1 MAQID
6 LTPFGFT
13 PTESV
18 VYASLLR
25 LGPST
30 GYAVARAC
38 RLARANAYSALEGL
52 VSRGAATTTGG
63 RPAQF
68 RPADP
73 SGLVA
78 RVAASQ
84 GQALDRL
91 SRALEGASAGAE
103 PTVNSAEGLR
113 GTVNALQQLVA
124 RAERSVSGTV
134 SAELWRPS
142 LPAWRR
148 AAARATLDVKVAGAA
163 DGPEGLSQGTAPAEA
178 PTILLIDG
186 IRVFS
191 ASGSGDLMKSLW
203 SAHPLLVQIGVA
215 AVGGSV

>member
-1 MAQID
+1 MTSID

-13 PTESV
+13 PTESL
-18 VYASLLR
+18 VYTSLLR

-52 VSRGAATTTGG
+52 VIRGAATSSGG
-63 RPAQF
+63 RPAQY

-91 SRALEGASAGAE
+91 ARALEGAAVTAE
-103 PTVNSAEGLR
+103 PTIHSAEGLR

-124 RAERSVSGTV
+124 RAERSVKGTV
-134 SAELWRPS
+134 GAELWRPS

-148 AAARATLDVKVAGAA
+148 AAARATLSIRIAGDVGNAESLA
-163 DGPEGLSQGTAPAEA
+163 QGSAPADA
-178 PTILLIDG
+178 PTILLIDEA
-186 IRVFS
+186 RVFS
-191 ASGSGDLMKSLW
+191 ASGAGDLIKAMW
-203 SAHPLLVQIGVA
+203 SAHPLLVQVGAA
-215 AVGGSV
+215 AVG

>member
-1 MAQID
+1 MVQID

-18 VYASLLR
+18 VYASLLK

-38 RLARANAYSALEGL
+38 RLARANTYSALEGL
-52 VSRGAATTTGG
+52 VARGAATSTG
-63 RPAQF
+63 RPAQY

-78 RVAASQ
+78 RVAAVQ

-91 SRALEGASAGAE
+91 SRALEGANTTTE
-103 PTVNSAEGLR
+103 PTVHGAEGLR

-134 SAELWRPS
+134 SSELWRPS

-148 AAARATLDVKVAGAA
+148 AAARATLAVRIAGEA
-163 DGPEGLSQGTAPAEA
+163 DDAEGLSKGTAPADT
-178 PTILLIDG
+178 PTILLVDAV
-186 IRVFS
+186 RVFA
-191 ASGSGDLMKSLW
+191 ASGTGDLLRSLW
-203 SAHPLLVQIGVA
+203 SAHPLLVQLGLA
-215 AVGGSV
+215 AVGTQE

>member
-1 MAQID
+1 MASID

-13 PTESV
+13 PTESL

-38 RLARANAYSALEGL
+38 RLARANAYASLEGL
-52 VSRGAATTTGG
+52 VTRGAATSSGG
-63 RPAQF
+63 RPAQY
-68 RPADP
+68 RAADP

-78 RVAASQ
+78 SVAASQ

-91 SRALEGASAGAE
+91 ARALEGAGGSAE
-103 PTVNSAEGLR
+103 PTIHSAEGLR

-124 RAERSVSGTV
+124 RAERSVKGTV
-134 SAELWRPS
+134 GAELWRPS

-148 AAARATLDVKVAGAA
+148 AAARAVLGVRIAGDAGDTESLA
-163 DGPEGLSQGTAPAEA
+163 QGSAPADT
-178 PTILLIDG
+178 PTIRVIDEA
-186 IRVFS
+186 RVFS
-191 ASGSGDLMKSLW
+191 ASGSGDLMTAMW
-203 SAHPLLVQIGVA
+203 SAHPLLVQIGVT
-215 AVGGSV
+215 AVR

>member
-1 MAQID
+1 MTTID

-13 PTESV
+13 PTESL

-52 VSRGAATTTGG
+52 VSRGAATSTGG

-73 SGLVA
+73 SSLVA

-91 SRALEGASAGAE
+91 SRALEGAGGGAE
-103 PTVNSAEGLR
+103 PTVHSAEGLR

-124 RAERSVSGTV
+124 RAERSVKGTV
-134 SAELWRPS
+134 AAELWRPS

-148 AAARATLDVKVAGAA
+148 AASRAGVDVRIAGDAE
-163 DGPEGLSQGTAPAEA
+163 DPESLAKGTAPQDS
-178 PTILLIDG
+178 PTILLIDES
-186 IRVFS
+186 RVFS
-191 ASGSGDLMKSLW
+191 ASGSGDLTAAIW
-203 SAHPLLVQIGVA
+203 SAHPLLVQVGMA
-215 AVGGSV
+215 AVR